1 MNERRSWMIGAGVAA
16 AVVTVAR
23 LWTSRGRDEYS
34 LWPDEPAQL
43 AIARFVGGG
52 TRWNM
57 HNHSVWRPLFGTLF
71 APVYWFTDD
80 PVIVLRTALALNAI
94 LGGVAAALLVFVAR
108 RLTPM
113 SAAWCAGCA
122 VVVALSPGVIF
133 TTNFVFSE
141 SLVAPLYLAT
151 LLSLLRFQE
160 SPTLATGVGAGVLA
174 AAAFGAHS
182 RMLPLA
188 LVTLGVVLWALVRRR
203 LRVLHAVV
211 VGAVTIAGVYLV
223 SAYTRYV
230 VDRLWNEPSTRNS
243 SDGVIEQLQN
253 RSAVLVAL
261 LGQTWYLLVASLG
274 VVVYGAV
281 VLVRSVVDREST
293 PPTVPAPRR
302 SDAVLVLVTVSVFV
316 ALSSVFMSDRWRSD
330 QLVYGRY
337 NDAIITPVLVVGLAA
352 LVGAIPLRRLAVVA
366 AAAATATMGTGLLLW
381 SLRSEVLSES
391 NGVEPMILG
400 LQPFATSGTSID
412 VVRISVWASL
422 VTLAL
427 AAVSIGAARRGLA
440 PIALAALGLLVAV
453 GWSRAATIVDRT
465 WDDSGNLSAVEE
477 VRDLV
482 DGVGVDFALPATS
495 NSTNRMMLYQFHL
508 PRTEFTVVEDAV
520 AGTSPYVFA
529 RVGSRGDEPEL
540 SDAGATL
547 IWRDPRGRYG
557 LWER

>member
-1 MNERRSWMIGAGVAA
+1 MDQRRSWVIGAGVAA
-16 AVVTVAR
+16 AIVTIAR
-23 LWTSRGRDEYS
+23 LYSSRGRNEYS

-43 AIARFVGGG
+43 AIARLIGGG

-57 HNHSVWRPLFGTLF
+57 HNHSVWRPGFGTLL

-80 PVIVLRTALALNAI
+80 PVGVFRAALVLNAV

-113 SAAWCAGCA
+113 SAAWGTACA
-122 VVVALSPGVIF
+122 VVVALSPAVIF
-133 TTNFVFSE
+133 TTDFVFSE
-141 SLVAPLYLAT
+141 SLVAVLYLAT
-151 LLSLLRFQE
+151 LLSLMRFQE
-160 SPTLATGVGAGVLA
+160 SPALGPGVVAGVLS

-182 RMLPLA
+182 RMVLLA
-188 LVTLGVVLWALVRRR
+188 LITLGVVLWAAVRRR
-203 LRVLHAVV
+203 LRVLDAVV
-211 VGAVTIAGVYLV
+211 IGAVTGAGVYLV
-223 SAYTRYV
+223 SAYTSWV

-243 SDGVIEQLQN
+243 SEGVIEQLQN

-281 VLVRSVVDREST
+281 VLVRSIIDRNPT
-293 PPTVPAPRR
+293 PEPRR
-302 SDAVLVLVTVSVFV
+302 SDAVLVVLTVTMFV

-337 NDAIITPVLVVGLAA
+337 NDSIITPVLVVGLAA
-352 LVGAIPLRRLAVVA
+352 LVGAIPLRRLAVVS
-366 AAAATATMGTGLLLW
+366 AAAATATIGSGLLLW
-381 SLRSEVLSES
+381 TLRSDVLSES

-427 AAVSIGAARRGLA
+427 AAVSIGACRWRLA
-440 PIALAALGLLVAV
+440 PIALATVGLLVGV
-453 GWSRAATIVDRT
+453 GWSRTSTIVDRM
-465 WDDSGNLSAVEE
+465 WDDSGDLSAVEE

-508 PRTEFTVVEDAV
+508 PHTEFTVVDDAV
-520 AGTSPYVFA
+520 VGASPFVFARAGTS
-529 RVGSRGDEPEL
+529 GDERAL

-547 IWRDPRGRYG
+547 IWRDPRGRYA